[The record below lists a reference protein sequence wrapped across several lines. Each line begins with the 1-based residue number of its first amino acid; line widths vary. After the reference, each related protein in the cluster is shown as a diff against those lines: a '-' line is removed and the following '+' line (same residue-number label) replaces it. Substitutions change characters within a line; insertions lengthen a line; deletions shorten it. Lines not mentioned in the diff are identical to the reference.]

1 MDGVLSA
8 ATDSEVSPK
17 GLYRDHF
24 VKPRLLETAATLAVT
39 PHPWKLEALLPCP
52 GRREIY
58 LREIV
63 CEYVVL

>member
-8 ATDSEVSPK
+8 TTDSEVSPK

-39 PHPWKLEALLPCP
+39 PHPWKRCGPVQAAEQDTGEANAI
-52 GRREIY
+52 G
-58 LREIV
+58 
-63 CEYVVL
+63 